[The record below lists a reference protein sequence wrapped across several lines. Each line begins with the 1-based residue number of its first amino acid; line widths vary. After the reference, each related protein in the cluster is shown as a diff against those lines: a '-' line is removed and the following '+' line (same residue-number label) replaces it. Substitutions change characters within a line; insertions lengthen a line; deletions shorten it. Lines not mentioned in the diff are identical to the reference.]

1 MIIKSL
7 SRQNKSFRELYN
19 YLVKDKEAILGAF
32 NLYSNPKDKKAV
44 VKEFLDNAKFLKKSR
59 GKNFLYHEILSL
71 NPNSLDLKKQIA
83 ILNDLVNRYVNL
95 RAKDHLVFTAI
106 HKDKKHLHI
115 HLMISANELYSSK
128 RVRFSKKDFNKI
140 QKELENYLLNNYP
153 ELNSKK
159 IYTKESKEKKSNK
172 EKLKNILDSIFKNIS
187 SIDEFYKALETNNL
201 ELYTRGKTVG
211 IVFEGKKYR
220 LKTLGFIDEYER
232 VLNSAKNSKQEIEKR
247 REEMKKI
254 REDKENKTIEK
265 EIWNIIKNFKIKRY
279 INKAPKKS
287 IYDKMV
293 EKKAKRKEEKKL
305 SRAKRQENR
314 LKDREWIEARRAK
327 RLTEYKKELK
337 RRRKAKEQNRQR

>member
-19 YLVKDKEAILGAF
+19 YLVKNKEAILGAF

-159 IYTKESKEKKSNK
+159 IYTKENKEKKSNK

-187 SIDEFYKALETNNL
+187 SIDEFHKALETNNL

-265 EIWNIIKNFKIKRY
+265 EI
-279 INKAPKKS
+279 
-287 IYDKMV
+287 
-293 EKKAKRKEEKKL
+293 
-305 SRAKRQENR
+305 
-314 LKDREWIEARRAK
+314 
-327 RLTEYKKELK
+327 
-337 RRRKAKEQNRQR
+337 